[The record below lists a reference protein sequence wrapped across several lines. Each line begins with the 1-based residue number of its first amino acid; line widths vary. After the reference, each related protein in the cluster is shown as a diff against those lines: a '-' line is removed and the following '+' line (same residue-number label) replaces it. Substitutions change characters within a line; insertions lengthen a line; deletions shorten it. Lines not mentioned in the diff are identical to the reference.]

1 MTLIRTIKCFLLNH
15 FLEARKQKLAKII
28 VGLGGIEDK
37 KVVFWD
43 FLTFTLAVEDKKIYE
58 DVMHG

>member
-1 MTLIRTIKCFLLNH
+1 MH
-15 FLEARKQKLAKII
+15 FII
-28 VGLGGIEDK
+28 MEMGKNVFFGGIEDK
-37 KVVFWD
+37 KAVFWD

>member
-1 MTLIRTIKCFLLNH
+1 MVEPKKYKH
-15 FLEARKQKLAKII
+15 FII
-28 VGLGGIEDK
+28 MEMGKNVFFGGIEDK

>member
-1 MTLIRTIKCFLLNH
+1 MVEPKKYKH
-15 FLEARKQKLAKII
+15 FII
-28 VGLGGIEDK
+28 MEVGKNVFFGGIEDK
-37 KVVFWD
+37 KAVFWD